1 MYTSLAFYYSEANLH
16 DTSHQFSAP
25 SIQLQ
30 LQKLTNWLSDEHL
43 QFHQWYKL
51 IAHETQK
58 TSLYDNPTGV
68 NLSNVM
74 PLLDQLYLKFTPLTE
89 LHCQLVYNPLTLPQ
103 SQSIFPGIKVYD
115 CQSTQ
120 DSLDVCSTLY
130 EPLVNSSESTKWNL
144 SPLLDRFMTW
154 YQFGQTYLASIV
166 RTKHLGEVDRLSD
179 SFSSRLIYKGYAGAV
194 MQHPFSVPTSGEV
207 QRHLNAIKDR
217 LKRHKAVSQAD
228 LIKELNPLI
237 SQWLTPWQ
245 LTIRWQTLTYC
256 EDRLRRLLQRWAK
269 RRHPNKGWGWISHK
283 YWRMGPIASKGVFW
297 LSVLQTS
304 SPPSRG
310 AAGVSFFLKEQLVQ
324 LVQTWVTTSLV
335 VEVPSFN
342 QWQFI
347 CLESKQVLVPYTML
361 SLKKW
366 RKSRSFE
373 DFLLY

>member
-1 MYTSLAFYYSEANLH
+1 MYMSLAFYYSEANLH
-16 DTSHQFSAP
+16 DTSHQLSAP

-51 IAHETQK
+51 IAYKTQK
-58 TSLYDNPTGV
+58 TSLYDNSTGA

-74 PLLDQLYLKFTPLTE
+74 PLLDQLYLKFTPLTQ
-89 LHCQLVYNPLTLPQ
+89 LNCQLVYNPLTRPQ
-103 SQSIFPGIKVYD
+103 SQSIFPGLKVYD

-120 DSLDVCSTLY
+120 GLMSVCSTLC
-130 EPLVNSSESTKWNL
+130 EPLVNSSEATKWNL
-144 SPLLDRFMTW
+144 SPLLDRFLAW
-154 YQFGQTYLASIV
+154 YQFGQTYFASIV
-166 RTKHLGEVDRLSD
+166 RTRHLGEVDRLSD
-179 SFSSRLIYKGYAGAV
+179 SFSSRLISKGYTGSV
-194 MQHPFSVPTSGEV
+194 IHHPFSVPTSGEV
-207 QRHLNAIKDR
+207 QTHLNAIKDR
-217 LKRHKAVSQAD
+217 LKRHKAVSQGD

-269 RRHPNKGWGWISHK
+269 RRHPNKGWGWVSHK

-297 LSVLQTS
+297 LRVLQTS
-304 SPPSRG
+304 STPSRG
-310 AAGVSFFLKEQLVQ
+310 TAGVSFFLKEQLVQ

-335 VEVPSFN
+335 MEAPSFN